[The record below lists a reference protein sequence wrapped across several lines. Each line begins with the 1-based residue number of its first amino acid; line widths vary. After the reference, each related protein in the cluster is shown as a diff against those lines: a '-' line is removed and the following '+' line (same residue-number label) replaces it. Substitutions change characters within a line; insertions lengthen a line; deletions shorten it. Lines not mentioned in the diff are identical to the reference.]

1 MLVFSRDNILPVN
14 VSNLLAGSRCILPNT
29 KEYILN
35 NSKQWIPVHMMA
47 MESKTELGTESLN
60 TITTQGI
67 YHNLLN
73 AQATIVK
80 NYPCTS
86 AGVLIVYVN
95 GNQVFQQY
103 QVLSG
108 QPNENT
114 IYSRGQYAGV
124 WSPWISPTYV
134 NISQSEWN
142 TIVTNSHTHT
152 NKAFLDQVNQNLG
165 TTHSPTFNAVIVGH
179 AASGFKGFSSAMPFS
194 FLNAGN
200 SQTVLTGGLIA
211 SDSYADSS
219 KMPLKGIYS
228 KGMVSVG
235 GGLLVSD
242 IHTNSNLVPVNGIY
256 SKGIISTG
264 TTGTSTQWNQSF
276 GWGDH
281 SLQNYLKKT
290 NLNILEEIDN
300 AGIVLVD
307 TINEDRTFY
316 QSKTIKTKLTH
327 KEVSL
332 SGWGLFSKMVNGS
345 NSKYYL
351 GFEEYGFGGPQLS
364 KLIEYDQIADRFRL
378 GIDKPIYVNNLML
391 GTTGTK
397 TLTVDEAG
405 KISYVEGLPTTD
417 INLVHKTGD
426 EIINGIKTFND
437 KVIQNFTEIPLQ
449 NQNLL
454 ENVASFGNNNAT
466 NTGNWK
472 ITLPI
477 VNTSASNSTMFF
489 MRVYIYN
496 YENNNKGLTEGT
508 ISGYIHNNTYLNLVV
523 NFPSSSEITQV
534 RFGFNATN
542 NPVIFLDDP
551 LTKSYPKFII
561 KEFQYSF
568 TGLSDINWKDKSK
581 WDNAI
586 EITNVNTGFS
596 LKATILNTAFKSN
609 IQPLS
614 FGSGITVSPTGPYN
628 GSVVQT
634 ITPVT
639 ANGATLG
646 IVKAGT
652 GTTIASGSV
661 NVTYGS
667 TANTAVEGN
676 DYRINNGQTAFGW
689 ENHATQGYFKPTIT
703 APTNGDLIVY
713 DNGTWKNIKGSSTP
727 SVFQKTFTIADWITI
742 GSYYQILFNHNL
754 NSDIVHVTLIDN
766 NSEVIIPETIVIVNT
781 NTVSVRISNLI
792 DLRTTGKVLITNGS
806 NSAVT
811 INMSGGGGG
820 GTIPTGTR
828 NIDGGGA
835 SSIYTST
842 QSINGG
848 GA

>member
-1 MLVFSRDNILPVN
+1 MLVFSRDNILPAN

-142 TIVTNSHTHT
+142 TVQTNSHTHT
-152 NKAFLDQVNQNLG
+152 NKANLDTINQNLA
-165 TTHSPTFNAVIVGH
+165 TTNTPTFNNIVVGH
-179 AASGFKGFSSAMPFS
+179 TNSSFRGFSSNLPFS

-200 SQTVLTGGLIA
+200 PQTVLTGGLLS
-211 SDSYADSS
+211 SDSYTDASKIPSS
-219 KMPLKGIYS
+219 
-228 KGMVSVG
+228 
-235 GGLLVSD
+235 
-242 IHTNSNLVPVNGIY
+242 GIY
-256 SKGIISTG
+256 SKGIISTLN
-264 TTGTSTQWNQSF
+264 TGTSTQWNQAF

-281 SLQNYLKKT
+281 SIQAYLKKT
-290 NLNILEEIDN
+290 NLNVLEEINN
-300 AGIVLVD
+300 AGLVLVD
-307 TINEDRTFY
+307 TINENKTFFAT
-316 QSKTIKTKLTH
+316 KIIKTKLTH

-332 SGWGLFSKMVNGS
+332 SGFGLFNKMVNGS
-345 NSKYYL
+345 NVKYYL
-351 GFEEYGFGGPQLS
+351 GYENASGSEFTKF
-364 KLIEYDQIADRFRL
+364 IEYDNITDRFRL
-378 GIDKPIYVNNLML
+378 GIDKPIYLNNLML

-405 KISYVEGLPTTD
+405 KISFVEGVPTID
-417 INLVHKTGD
+417 ANLVHKTGD

-508 ISGYIHNNTYLNLVV
+508 ISGYIYNNTYLNLVV

-614 FGSGITVSPTGPYN
+614 FGTGLTVSPTGPYN
-628 GSVVQT
+628 GSVAQT

-661 NVTYGS
+661 NVNYGN

-689 ENHATQGYFKPTIT
+689 GDHSTQGYFKPTIT

-727 SVFQKTFTIADWITI
+727 TVFQKTFIIADWITV
-742 GSYYQILFNHNL
+742 GSYHQILFNHNL

-811 INMSGGGGG
+811 INMSGGEGG